1 MCDDSCVAVGSPVLL
16 ESVREHKRRG
26 NGRETTRRQV
36 IVEAMVPR
44 EVGCRSIRRTNTGRR
59 RHTCRHT
66 IIRSGAWMSQKIL
79 QKMATLSKFIL
90 KIADTNHRVH
100 RYLYTLKICCK
111 FGLKTTLFFCPAR
124 TTTLRLSLLGLREAA
139 HSVSSSYRSSGV
151 LPGLTSFCTASKAP
165 ISRRGRCESP
175 APASVF
181 PCLLPRLLLW
191 NVKIQDARHRASP
204 KVTACKLKISS
215 RDKRQ
220 PFCVYASSDSG
231 QFLM

>member
-1 MCDDSCVAVGSPVLL
+1 MGEKRHDVKSLWKLWCHVKWDVVAYAGRTQVTEGILVATQASA
-16 ESVREHKRRG
+16 RG
-26 NGRETTRRQV
+26 T
-36 IVEAMVPR
+36 
-44 EVGCRSIRRTNTGRR
+44 
-59 RHTCRHT
+59 
-66 IIRSGAWMSQKIL
+66 WMSQKVL